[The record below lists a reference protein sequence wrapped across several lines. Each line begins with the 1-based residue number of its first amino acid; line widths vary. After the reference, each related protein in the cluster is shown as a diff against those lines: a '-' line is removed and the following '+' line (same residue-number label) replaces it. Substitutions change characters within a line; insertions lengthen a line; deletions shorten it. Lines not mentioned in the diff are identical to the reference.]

1 MTIEGL
7 SLGSAGL
14 AFAAGV
20 VSFLSPCVLPLL
32 PVYLSYVSGV
42 AVEQLEQQR
51 WRVLRVALAFTAGF
65 TVLFVAMG
73 TAVGSLGSALT
84 EHRTL
89 FSIIAGVV
97 LIAAGLFVMDV
108 FHLGRGG
115 GVRLPVVAGPAGA
128 FVAGGAIALGW
139 TPCVGPVLGA
149 ILAMAGAGQ
158 SAAQG
163 ALLLCIYS
171 LGLALPFL
179 LAAAAFSWVGRRLA
193 WVKRHYRG
201 LRIGAGVLLIVAGLL
216 MVTGT
221 FDWLSRALPGW
232 HPFDI

>member
-1 MTIEGL
+1 VSVDGL
-7 SLGSAGL
+7 TFSSAGL

-32 PVYLSYVSGV
+32 PVYLSYISGV
-42 AVEQLEQQR
+42 AVEDLEGQR
-51 WRVLRVALAFTAGF
+51 WRVLSVALAFTGGF
-65 TVLFVAMG
+65 TALFVVMG
-73 TAVGSLGSALT
+73 AAAGSIGGVLV
-84 EHRTL
+84 ENRTL
-89 FSIIAGVV
+89 LSILAGVV
-97 LIAAGLFVMDV
+97 LVIAGLFVMDV

-115 GVRLPVVAGPAGA
+115 ATRLPKVAGPAGA
-128 FVAGGAIALGW
+128 FVTGAAIALGW

-149 ILAMAGAGQ
+149 ILTMAGAEQ

-163 ALLLCIYS
+163 ALLLLAYS

-179 LAAAAFSWVGRRLA
+179 LAAVAFGWVGRHLA

-201 LRIGAGVLLIVAGLL
+201 LRIVAGVLLIVAGLM

-221 FDWLSRALPGW
+221 FEWLSRALPGW